1 MPDGQARHGSSLVV
15 LPTPLVNSG
24 NQPVATIMDNKP
36 MANVPPFGMCTTP
49 SNPQVAAATSAAL
62 GVLTPQ
68 PCMPV
73 IAAPWAPGSATV
85 MVGEQAGAHLGQQLH
100 VPVGRQDL
108 DHERRSDDD
117 DDRLSRPPARRRI
130 PAAGRRTSGLSFAGR

>member
-1 MPDGQARHGSSLVV
+1 MGQIVVNGADLMCPMGKPGKAKLTV

-24 NQPVATIMDNKP
+24 DQPVATIMDNKP
-36 MANVPPFGMCTTP
+36 MANVPTFGMCTTP

-73 IAAPWAPGSATV
+73 IPAPWAPGSPTV
-85 MVGEQAGAHLGQQLH
+85 MVGNKPALTSDSSCMCQWGGKISITNAGQSKTTTG
-100 VPVGRQDL
+100 
-108 DHERRSDDD
+108 
-117 DDRLSRPPARRRI
+117 
-130 PAAGRRTSGLSFAGR
+130 